1 MPGTKAGILTM
12 PSGWLPNGAFIIQ
25 TGKREEI
32 FLIEVSIGLW
42 EHCAGCHVGGL
53 LKRFK
58 DYYVWHY
65 H

>member
-1 MPGTKAGILTM
+1 M